1 MPRTRSLA
9 WSQLKVGILAVA
21 ALVLTAMFIFFV
33 GGQAGF
39 GWQQYHLKTRF
50 SDVQGL
56 KTGAVVRVA
65 GVEVGTVDDIAF
77 TDSDV
82 EVVMKV
88 SKSMRDRIRTDS
100 RAAIGSLSLLGAP
113 VIDISPGRTGT
124 PIQDWGYVPSKRP
137 YGQLSDVAEGATR
150 SLEEAT
156 RLLQDLRQG
165 RGTVGKLFT
174 DDALYKDLST
184 LIGSAEQ
191 VVTALNKG
199 DGTIGKLIRDPAAH
213 DELMSA
219 LANLSAIT
227 TRLNRGEG
235 SLGKLLTD
243 DALAKSMTSVSGNL
257 DEITGRLKRGEGSA
271 GKLMT
276 DDALY
281 NRLNSMSDRVDQL
294 VARLNQG
301 EGTAGR
307 LLQDKQLYENMN
319 QAASELRALL
329 GEVRKD
335 PKKYLNVKVS
345 LF

>member
-50 SDVQGL
+50 NDVQGL

-65 GVEVGTVDDIAF
+65 GVEVGAVNDIQF

-88 SKSMRDRIRTDS
+88 SKDMRERIRTDS
-100 RAAIGSLSLLGAP
+100 RASIGSLSLLGAP
-113 VIDISPGRTGT
+113 VIDISPGKTGT
-124 PIQDWGYVPSKRP
+124 PVADWGYVPSRRP

-156 RLLQDLRQG
+156 RLLQDLRRG
-165 RGTVGKLFT
+165 RGTVGKLFS
-174 DDALYKDLST
+174 DDQLYKDLAA
-184 LIGSAEQ
+184 LVGSAEE
-191 VVTALNKG
+191 VVTALNRG
-199 DGTIGKLIRDPAAH
+199 DGTIGKLIQDPAAH
-213 DELMSA
+213 DQLMAA
-219 LANLSAIT
+219 LTNLSAIT
-227 TRLNRGEG
+227 GRVSRGEG
-235 SLGKLLTD
+235 SLGKLLND
-243 DALAKSMTSVSGNL
+243 DQLAKSVTSASANF
-257 DEITGRLKRGEGSA
+257 DQITGRLARGEGSA
-271 GKLMT
+271 GKLIT
-276 DDALY
+276 DETLY
-281 NRLNSMSDRVDQL
+281 NRVNSMSERVDQL
-294 VARLNQG
+294 VERLNQG

-319 QAASELRALL
+319 EAASELRSLL

-335 PKKYLNVKVS
+335 PKKYLNVRVS